1 MSKKMYLK
9 PEMKAVYFQHQPQL
23 VVTSAKGED
32 MHWNPGGIPVSDEDR

>member
-23 VVTSAKGED
+23 VVTSAKGEG
-32 MHWNPGGIPVSDEDR
+32 MHWNPEVSDEDR